1 MSNSSR
7 LFTYISPL
15 YGKFFNFQVN
25 YYKKIINKIR
35 PNLDISKYQTIL
47 DVGCGTG
54 ALSKVLSEKDLDVT
68 GIDPSI
74 GMLNQARQR
83 LKYSGIDLI
92 HTVPGE
98 RLPFEDKSFDIVI
111 TSYVAHGL
119 KPGERINLYNEM
131 KRVAKELVII
141 HDYNE
146 NRALLTTI
154 IEWMENGDYF
164 NFIKIAKGELES
176 IFKEVKI
183 VDVDTR
189 AAWYI
194 CSP

>member
-1 MSNSSR
+1 M
-7 LFTYISPL
+7 
-15 YGKFFNFQVN
+15 
-25 YYKKIINKIR
+25 
-35 PNLDISKYQTIL
+35 DISRYETIL

-54 ALSKVLSEKDLDVT
+54 ALCKVLSEKGLDVT

-74 GMLNQARQR
+74 GMLNQARLR

-92 HTVPGE
+92 HIVPGE
-98 RLPFEDKSFDIVI
+98 RLPFQDNSFDVVI

-131 KRVAKELVII
+131 KRVAKELVIV

-146 NRALLTTI
+146 NRALLTSI

-164 NFIKIAKGELES
+164 NFIKIAKGEMQS

-194 CSP
+194 CRT